1 LPGTIAGELLLLA
14 GCCLPAADATG
25 YAGCCYAGCSA
36 LLLFDKV
43 SSLPLSTRKKIR
55 RATIPLFYL
64 F

>member
-43 SSLPLSTRKKIR
+43 AGANVWLCCYVDNFL
-55 RATIPLFYL
+55 LFD
-64 F
+64 